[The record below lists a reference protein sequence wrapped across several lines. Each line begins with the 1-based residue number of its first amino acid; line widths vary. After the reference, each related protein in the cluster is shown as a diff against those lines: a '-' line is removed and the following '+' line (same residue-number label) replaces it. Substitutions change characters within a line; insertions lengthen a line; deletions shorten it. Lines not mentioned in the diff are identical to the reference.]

1 MNNLCFWIS
10 VLSLLRLLVAASADQ
25 IFPAHSGIKFG
36 RSFREPKYVIE
47 FHSMD
52 SPFHPDNDQE
62 AVVMAN
68 NKGQNFLCFLPV
80 VEETKT
86 VEPTDQQNTSNV
98 IVESTKRTKL
108 KSPDELMEVLKDRCF
123 YRQEGWWSYEFCY
136 QDKLRQFHL
145 DEDNKA
151 VQEFL
156 LGIYDPEATDSFNQN
171 HSIVSTLKDPRSKDA
186 SQRYHAHQ
194 FTNGTICD
202 LTNQPRETESTC
214 VFRKGSGVNMDDIK
228 TKTATIDCHH
238 RSPLP
243 FLKPLLS
250 PVSVHCGNGD
260 KSERET
266 SDRSASETFDG
277 DCGDFGERE
286 WGSLVATRWRR
297 REG

>member
-10 VLSLLRLLVAASADQ
+10 VLSLLRLLVTVSADQ
-25 IFPAHSGIKFG
+25 IFPAHAGITFG

-145 DEDNKA
+145 DEDNKV

-171 HSIVSTLKDPRSKDA
+171 HSTVSTLKDPRSKDA

-194 FTNGTICD
+194 FTNGTTCD
-202 LTNQPRETESTC
+202 LTSQPRETEVRFVCSEPPTVMISSIKEIATC
-214 VFRKGSGVNMDDIK
+214 KYAV
-228 TKTATIDCHH
+228 TIQCPMLCKH
-238 RSPLP
+238 PM
-243 FLKPLLS
+243 FQEEKPS
-250 PVSVHCGNGD
+250 SHTIHCNEVSVDFKKPETEGFED
-260 KSERET
+260 EKKSELEVIVS
-266 SDRSASETFDG
+266 SDDSERYT
-277 DCGDFGERE
+277 
-286 WGSLVATRWRR
+286 T
-297 REG
+297 